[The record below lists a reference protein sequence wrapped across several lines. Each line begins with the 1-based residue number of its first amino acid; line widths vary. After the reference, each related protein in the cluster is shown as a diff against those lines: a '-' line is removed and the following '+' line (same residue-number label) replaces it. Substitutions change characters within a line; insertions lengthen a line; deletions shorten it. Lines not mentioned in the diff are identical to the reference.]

1 MSETPTPEQLGKLAD
16 TALERMTP
24 EQRQLYSDIVA
35 IRDSFGSVVDVNALV
50 RAVRK
55 ELLGE

>member
-1 MSETPTPEQLGKLAD
+1 VSELSDLAE

-24 EQRQLYSDIVA
+24 EQRQLYEDIVT